1 MHRIALLHVIFL
13 AKSLAPKAIVTAV
26 SRSIQEMTS
35 DLIKRG
41 TKLSK
46 NDILSKWLEEGS
58 QNAYDVAQTQVQTL
72 TFYCYLTNSYY
83 AIILFTLL
91 HN

>member
-1 MHRIALLHVIFL
+1 MNMHRVALLHVNFL

-26 SRSIQEMTS
+26 YRSIQEMTS

-58 QNAYDVAQTQVQTL
+58 QNA
-72 TFYCYLTNSYY
+72 FIMNSQ
-83 AIILFTLL
+83 LL
-91 HN
+91 ERFNICSQI